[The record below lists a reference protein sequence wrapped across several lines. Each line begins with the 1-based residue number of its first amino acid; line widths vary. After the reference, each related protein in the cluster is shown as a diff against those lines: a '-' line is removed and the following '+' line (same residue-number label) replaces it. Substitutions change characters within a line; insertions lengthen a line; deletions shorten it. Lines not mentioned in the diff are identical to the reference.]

1 MVYNEVVINDK
12 LNHVE
17 YNDML
22 PIVPMRELVFKENH
36 NLKRFFLNFFKTNYN
51 VTNLMENSRFDESN
65 KYQNLKDQKTY
76 NLLDLKK
83 RTKFLKLEEEEF
95 LYMKDELPM
104 YEIIEEKR
112 ERLHSD
118 QFEDS
123 IDFHH
128 YFEKTITVDNLQL
141 EQY

>member
-1 MVYNEVVINDK
+1 
-12 LNHVE
+12 
-17 YNDML
+17 
-22 PIVPMRELVFKENH
+22 
-36 NLKRFFLNFFKTNYN
+36 
-51 VTNLMENSRFDESN
+51 MENSRFDESN

-141 EQY
+141 EQYWKNKLYKYNINYDELYNLFFQYCSNCKLSTVIVFSK